1 MKFPVLYL
9 PSNSADI
16 WPMTDD
22 RMLRRCFDED
32 IPGFVGSMIIDHTGT
47 RYPIKEAT
55 RQGWA
60 TLLLGY
66 HPMYR
71 KRLIRI
77 SPVFGTAESKALS
90 DAKALLIRHVFSGKT
105 TKWTTRIFGSRAR
118 LQKLIDDAGTWEE
131 LFKVLLFDT
140 H

>member
-1 MKFPVLYL
+1 MKFPVLFL
-9 PSNSADI
+9 PSTSADI

-22 RMLRRCFDED
+22 RMLRRCFEED
-32 IPGFVGSMIIDHTGT
+32 IPGFVDSTIIDRTGT
-47 RYPIKEAT
+47 RYWIKEAS

-60 TLLLGY
+60 TLLWGY

-77 SPVFGTAESKALS
+77 SPVYGAPESIALS
-90 DAKALLIRHVFSGKT
+90 DAKALLIRHVFIGKA
-105 TKWTTRIFGSRAR
+105 KWTTRIFGSRAQ
-118 LQKLIDDAGTWEE
+118 LQKLIEGANSWED

>member
-1 MKFPVLYL
+1 MQFPILYL
-9 PSNSADI
+9 PSTSADI

-32 IPGFVGSMIIDHTGT
+32 IAGFTNATIVDRAGT
-47 RYPIKEAT
+47 QHKIKEAT
-55 RQGWA
+55 RQGWG
-60 TLLLGY
+60 TVLWGY

-77 SPVFGTAESKALS
+77 SPVFASTEPMALT
-90 DAKALLIRHVFSGKT
+90 DTKALLIRHIHGGKS
-105 TKWTTRIFGSRAR
+105 KWTSRIFGSRQR
-118 LQKLIDDAGTWEE
+118 LQKLIEEANSWED

-140 H
+140 Q

>member
-1 MKFPVLYL
+1 MQFPVLYL
-9 PSNSADI
+9 PSTSADI

-32 IPGFVGSMIIDHTGT
+32 IPGFVDSTIIDHTGT
-47 RYPIKEAT
+47 RYTIKEAT

-60 TLLLGY
+60 TLLWGY

-77 SPVFGTAESKALS
+77 SPVFGAIEPITLT
-90 DAKALLIRHVFSGKT
+90 DAKALLIRHVFSGKA
-105 TKWTTRIFGSRAR
+105 KWTTRIFGSRAR
-118 LQKLIDDAGTWEE
+118 LQKLIDGAGSWEE